1 MKFKIDKIFDYSASA
16 SGLVLLA
23 LAVLTFCDVFG
34 RRFLNSPVTGTIEL
48 VEIGMALVAFLA
60 MPRAFFLNANVS
72 ADFINNLNL
81 GKFKIFLV
89 IIKFI
94 LMMFIMSLMAYA
106 TTLTSYKFMNNQRV
120 TLDLELYFYPF
131 YFICS
136 IGMWIS
142 VIAIVVWFIKTINEI
157 KFTSKKI

>member
-1 MKFKIDKIFDYSASA
+1 MISKVSRVFDYSAMA
-16 SGLVLLA
+16 SGIILFL

-81 GKFKIFLV
+81 GIFKNFLV
-89 IIKFI
+89 ILKFI
-94 LMMFIMSLMAYA
+94 LMISIMSLMAYS
-106 TTLTSYKFMNNQRV
+106 TTLTSYNFMNNQRV
-120 TLDLELYFYPF
+120 TIDLELYFYPF
-131 YFICS
+131 YFIS
-136 IGMWIS
+136 ALGMWLS
-142 VIAIVVWFIKTINEI
+142 VLAIIFWFIKALSQTNSKTEEI
-157 KFTSKKI
+157 

>member
-1 MKFKIDKIFDYSASA
+1 MNKLFDYSAIA
-16 SGLVLLA
+16 SGLILLF
-23 LAVLTFCDVFG
+23 LSVLTFCDVFG

-48 VEIGMALVAFLA
+48 VEIGMAIVAFLA

-81 GKFKIFLV
+81 GLLRNYLIFL
-89 IIKFI
+89 KFI
-94 LMMFIMSLMAYA
+94 LMISIMSLMAYA

-131 YFICS
+131 YFVCS
-136 IGMWIS
+136 VGMWLS
-142 VIAIVVWFIKTINEI
+142 VLAIIVWFSKTMIEINSKSKEI
-157 KFTSKKI
+157 

>member
-1 MKFKIDKIFDYSASA
+1 MISKVSKVFDYSAIA
-16 SGLVLLA
+16 SGIVLFL

-60 MPRAFFLNANVS
+60 MPRAFYLNANVS

-81 GKFKIFLV
+81 GIFKTYLIVLKFL
-89 IIKFI
+89 
-94 LMMFIMSLMAYA
+94 LMIGIMSLMAYA
-106 TTLTSYKFMNNQRV
+106 TTVTSFKFMDNQRV

-136 IGMWIS
+136 IGMWLS
-142 VIAIVVWFIKTINEI
+142 VLAIVVWFTKAVFNN
-157 KFTSKKI
+157 KSQSKGI

>member
-1 MKFKIDKIFDYSASA
+1 MISKVSKVFDYSAIA
-16 SGLVLLA
+16 SGIVLFL

-81 GKFKIFLV
+81 GKFKTFLV
-89 IIKFI
+89 IIKFV
-94 LMMFIMSLMAYA
+94 LMMSIMSLMAYA
-106 TTLTSYKFMNNQRV
+106 TTVTSYKFMNNQRV

-142 VIAIVVWFIKTINEI
+142 VIAIVVWVIKTINEI
-157 KFTSKKI
+157 KFNSKKI

>member
-1 MKFKIDKIFDYSASA
+1 MQIKINKIFDYAA
-16 SGLVLLA
+16 IISGLILFSLA
-23 LAVLTFCDVFG
+23 ILTFCDVFG

-81 GKFKIFLV
+81 GIFKTYLIIF
-89 IIKFI
+89 KFI
-94 LMMFIMSLMAYA
+94 LMLGIMSLMAYA
-106 TTLTSYKFMNNQRV
+106 TTVTSFKFMDNQRV

-131 YFICS
+131 YFVCS
-136 IGMWIS
+136 IGMWLS
-142 VIAIVVWFIKTINEI
+142 VLAIIVWFIKTIFKN
-157 KFTSKKI
+157 KNQLKKI

>member
-1 MKFKIDKIFDYSASA
+1 MKFKIDKIFDYSATA
-16 SGLVLLA
+16 SGLVLLF

-142 VIAIVVWFIKTINEI
+142 VIAILVWFIKTISEI
-157 KFTSKKI
+157 KFNSKKI

>member
-81 GKFKIFLV
+81 GKFKTFLV

-94 LMMFIMSLMAYA
+94 LMMSIMSLMAYA
-106 TTLTSYKFMNNQRV
+106 TTVTSYKFMNNQRV

-142 VIAIVVWFIKTINEI
+142 VIAIVVWFLKTINEL
-157 KFTSKKI
+157 KFNSKKI

>member
-1 MKFKIDKIFDYSASA
+1 MISKVSRVFDYSAIA
-16 SGLVLLA
+16 SGIILFL

-81 GKFKIFLV
+81 GLFKTYLV
-89 IIKFI
+89 ILKFI
-94 LMMFIMSLMAYA
+94 LMISIMSLMAYS
-106 TTLTSYKFMNNQRV
+106 TTLTSYKFMINQRV
-120 TLDLELYFYPF
+120 TIDLELYFYPF

-136 IGMWIS
+136 ISMWLS
-142 VIAIVVWFIKTINEI
+142 VLAILVWFIKTLLVIIFE
-157 KFTSKKI
+157 KQA

>member
-1 MKFKIDKIFDYSASA
+1 MKIKIDKIFDYSASA
-16 SGLVLLA
+16 SGLVLLS

-48 VEIGMALVAFLA
+48 VEIGMAVVAFLA
-60 MPRAFFLNANVS
+60 MPRAFYLNSNVS

-81 GKFKIFLV
+81 GKFKAFLV
-89 IIKFI
+89 ILKFI
-94 LMMFIMSLMAYA
+94 LMISIMSVMAYA
-106 TTLTSYKFMNNQRV
+106 TSLTSYKFMHNQRV

-136 IGMWIS
+136 IGMWLS
-142 VIAIVVWFIKTINEI
+142 VIAIIVWFIKTISNNN
-157 KFTSKKI
+157 SKSKNF

>member
-1 MKFKIDKIFDYSASA
+1 MQIKINKIFDYAAMA
-16 SGLVLLA
+16 SGLVLFF

-81 GKFKIFLV
+81 GVFKTYLIIFKFV
-89 IIKFI
+89 
-94 LMMFIMSLMAYA
+94 LMLGIMSLMAYA
-106 TTLTSYKFMNNQRV
+106 TTVTSFKFMDNQRV

-131 YFICS
+131 YFVCS
-136 IGMWIS
+136 IGMWLS
-142 VIAIVVWFIKTINEI
+142 VLAIIVWFIKTIFKN
-157 KFTSKKI
+157 KNQLKKI

>member
-1 MKFKIDKIFDYSASA
+1 MNKIFDYSAIG
-16 SGLVLLA
+16 SGLLL
-23 LAVLTFCDVFG
+23 LSLSVLTFCDVFG

-81 GKFKIFLV
+81 GKFKSYLV
-89 IIKFI
+89 ILKFV
-94 LMMFIMSLMAYA
+94 LMLSIMSLMAYA
-106 TTLTSYKFMNNQRV
+106 TTVTSYKFMNNQRV

-131 YFICS
+131 YFIS
-136 IGMWIS
+136 AIGMWLS
-142 VIAIVVWFIKTINEI
+142 VIAIIFWFIKNINNN
-157 KFTSKKI
+157 TSQSNKI